1 MNFCTRIAQ
10 CFVYF
15 YNKKRLITKMNYRK
29 IIVFGIAIA
38 ILGFGFFAMKQF
50 SGMKTL
56 PPERPPVS
64 STNYV
69 KVNTVEYREIDT
81 EVIAYGRITSSQPL
95 NLIAE
100 VGGRLLPGQIQL
112 KPGINFSR
120 GQLLCR
126 INDAETRLNL
136 QSQKS
141 EFLNLIASSLPDFKI
156 DFQEDY
162 PAWQAYFESIEID
175 KPLQELPPVKSNKVK
190 TFLATKNILRDYYS
204 IKSAEENL
212 RKYYIYAPYD
222 GSIATVNLEVGTVV
236 NPGANIASIIRTDQ
250 LELEIPVE
258 VQNIKWIKEDT
269 EVEVMSEDGAS
280 TWKGEISRIAD
291 YVDPA
296 TQSINVYVNIE
307 AGPNSGL
314 YDGLYLRA
322 VIPGDKLENAME
334 IPRRVLMNENEV
346 FVVDGG
352 VLKTR
357 KVDVQ
362 KISRDQVL
370 IRPVEANGLY
380 EGDSLVIEAP
390 ANAIE
395 NMKVKALESAN
406 PANSQ
411 PQNDTVNIEI
421 QSTT

>member
-1 MNFCTRIAQ
+1 MNHRKLIVALIA
-10 CFVYF
+10 V
-15 YNKKRLITKMNYRK
+15 
-29 IIVFGIAIA
+29 A
-38 ILGFGFFAMKQF
+38 ILGTGFFVMKQF
-50 SGMKTL
+50 AGMKTL
-56 PPERPPVS
+56 PPERPKAS

-69 KVNTVEYREIDT
+69 KVNTVEYRDIDT
-81 EVIAYGRITSSQPL
+81 EVVAYGRITSSQPL
-95 NLIAE
+95 SIIAE
-100 VGGRLLPGQIQL
+100 VGGRLLPGQVNL
-112 KPGINFSR
+112 KPGVNFKR

-136 QSQKS
+136 QSRKS

-156 DFQEDY
+156 DFKEDY
-162 PAWQAYFESIEID
+162 PAWQAYFERIEID
-175 KPLQELPPVKSNKVK
+175 KPLQELPSVSSNKVK
-190 TFLATKNILRDYYS
+190 TFLATKNILRDYYI

-222 GSIATVNLEVGTVV
+222 GSIATVNLEVGTIV

-258 VQNIKWIKEDT
+258 VNNIRWIEEGS
-269 EVEVMSEDGAS
+269 EVEVTSEDGVNS
-280 TWKGEISRIAD
+280 WKGEISRIAD
-291 YVDPA
+291 YVDPN
-296 TQSINVYVNIE
+296 TQSINVYVDIV
-307 AGPNSGL
+307 AGSNSGL

-322 VIPGDKLENAME
+322 IIPGNPLENAME
-334 IPRRVLMNENEV
+334 IPRKVLVNENEV

-357 KVDVQ
+357 KVNVQ
-362 KISRDQVL
+362 KINRDLVL
-370 IRPVEANGLY
+370 ISPVDSNGLY

-395 NMKVKALESAN
+395 NMKVRAIQSSESEK
-406 PANSQ
+406 Q
-411 PQNDTVNIEI
+411 KPQNDTVDIEI